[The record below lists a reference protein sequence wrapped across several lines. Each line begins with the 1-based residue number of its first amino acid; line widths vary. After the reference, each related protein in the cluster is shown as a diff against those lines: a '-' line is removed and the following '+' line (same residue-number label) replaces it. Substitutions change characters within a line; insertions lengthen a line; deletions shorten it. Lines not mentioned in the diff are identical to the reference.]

1 MTTSRRT
8 ILKGAPAALAAGFG
22 FAGQAPAFAQ
32 SAARTM
38 RFIPHANLSAI
49 DPITTSGYVV
59 RNHGYM
65 VYDTL
70 FALDATLTPKP
81 QMAEGYETSAD
92 GLTTTIRLREGLRF
106 HDGEPVRAADCVASI
121 RRWGARDGLGQTV
134 LALSDEIAATDD
146 RTLRF
151 RLKEP
156 FPLLIEALGKPSSPV
171 PFIMPERI
179 ARQDPF
185 QQIKD
190 ATGSGPYRFLPA
202 EWSPGARAAYARFDG
217 YVPRPEPVD
226 GHAGGKVTH
235 FDRVEWT
242 IMPDPATATAAIQ
255 RGEVDW
261 YEQPIG
267 DLLPVLRAARD
278 VEISGFDP
286 IGTVVLLRFNHLH
299 PPFDNVKVR
308 QAVLAAVDQSDYML
322 AMHGDPAIFQ
332 ECKSFFPCGTP
343 MSNGAG
349 SDAMVARL
357 DRAKALLAA
366 SGYAGEKVTII
377 SPADL
382 AYLAV
387 LGPVTEDLLRRLGM
401 NVELVST
408 DWGSLLTRRASTEPP
423 EKGGWSIFHTTAVGV
438 EFMSPAS
445 HLAIRG
451 HGRGAWPGWPTD
463 PTIERLRT
471 EWMKATPDA
480 QKTLAVAMERDLF
493 DQVPYV
499 PLGQYRQP
507 TALRRNLTGLVK
519 ASAPFFWNIRKVS

>member
-8 ILKGAPAALAAGFG
+8 VLKGAPAALAAGFSL
-22 FAGQAPAFAQ
+22 AGRAPVFAQ
-32 SAARTM
+32 AAARTL
-38 RFIPHANLSAI
+38 RFVPHANLSGI
-49 DPITTSGYVV
+49 DPVTTSGYVV

-70 FALDATLTPKP
+70 FSLDAALKPRP
-81 QMAEGYETSAD
+81 QMAEGFETSAD
-92 GLTTTIRLREGLRF
+92 GLTTTIKLREGLRF

-134 LALSDEIAATDD
+134 LALSDEIAAIDD
-146 RTLRF
+146 RTIRF

-171 PFIMPERI
+171 PFIMPERV
-179 ARQDPF
+179 ARTDPF

-190 ATGSGPYRFLPA
+190 PVGSGPYRFLPG
-202 EWSPGARAAYARFDG
+202 EWTPGARAAYARFDG
-217 YVPRPEPVD
+217 YVPRNEPVD

-242 IMPDPATATAAIQ
+242 IIPDPATATAAIQ
-255 RGEVDW
+255 RGEIDW

-267 DLLPVLRAARD
+267 DLLPVLRKSGD
-278 VEISGFDP
+278 IEISGFDP

-299 PPFDNVKVR
+299 PPFDNVGVR
-308 QAVLAAVDQSDYML
+308 RAVLAAVDQTEYMT
-322 AMHGDPAIFQ
+322 AMHGDPALFQ

-343 MSNGAG
+343 MSNGTG
-349 SDAMVARL
+349 SEAMAARVET
-357 DRAKALLAA
+357 AKAMLQAA
-366 SGYAGEKVTII
+366 GYKGEKVTII

-382 AYLAV
+382 AYVAV
-387 LGPVTEDLLRRLGM
+387 LGEVTADLLRRLGM
-401 NVELVST
+401 NVDLVST
-408 DWGSLLTRRASTEPP
+408 DWGTLLGRRASMEPP
-423 EKGGWSIFHTTAVGV
+423 DKGGWNIFHTTAVGV

-463 PTIERLRT
+463 PVIERLRT
-471 EWMKATPDA
+471 EWMKASPDS
-480 QKTLAVAMERDLF
+480 QKSLAVDMEKDLF
-493 DQVPYV
+493 STVPYV

-519 ASAPFFWNIRKVS
+519 ASAPFFWNIRKV